1 MTPFLID
8 SHTHLDF
15 RQFDADREDVIYRAK
30 EANVKAM
37 ITIGTDPATSREAI
51 KIAEKHTNIFAAI
64 GIHPHDAAE
73 ASEDD
78 IRELKEFLQHD
89 KVVAIGEVGLDFY
102 RNISTPDVQ
111 RKMLRMFLGW
121 SQESGLPLIIHTRD
135 ADEEI
140 LAVIRE
146 QGKSGWHGVFH
157 CFAGDQY
164 MADEVLEM
172 GFHISFTGN
181 ITFKNYHKLDV
192 VTHVPLEK
200 LLVETDCPFLTPVPH
215 RGKRNEP
222 AFVHFVAQKIAEIK
236 GVSTNE
242 VAHITTANAVNL
254 FNLNI
259 EDEE

>member
-15 RQFDADREDVIYRAK
+15 RQFNADREDVIYRAK

-37 ITIGTDPATSREAI
+37 ITIGTDPATSKEAI

-64 GIHPHDAAE
+64 GVHPHDAAE
-73 ASEDD
+73 ASKND
-78 IRELKEFLQHD
+78 ILELKELLQHD

-102 RNISTPDVQ
+102 RNISAPDVQ
-111 RKMLRMFLGW
+111 RKMLRMFLDW
-121 SQESGLPLIIHTRD
+121 SQENGLPLIVHTRE

-140 LAVIRE
+140 LTVIRE
-146 QGKSGWHGVFH
+146 HGKNGWQGVFH

-164 MADEVLEM
+164 MADQVLEM

-181 ITFKNYHKLDV
+181 ITFKNYRRTDV
-192 VTHVPLEK
+192 VNHVPLEK

-236 GVSTNE
+236 GVPVNE
-242 VAHITTANAVNL
+242 VARITTANAVNL
-254 FNLNI
+254 FAMNI

>member
-37 ITIGTDPATSREAI
+37 ITIGIDLQTSKQAI
-51 KIAEKHTNIFAAI
+51 EIAEKHANIFAAI
-64 GIHPHDAAE
+64 GIHPHDAAD
-73 ASEDD
+73 ASDDD
-78 IRELKEFLQHD
+78 IRQLHELLQHE

-102 RNISTPDVQ
+102 RNISSPEVQ
-111 RKMLRMFLGW
+111 RKMLRLFLGW
-121 SQESGLPLIIHTRD
+121 SRESGLPLIIHTRD

-140 LAVIRE
+140 LPVIRE

-181 ITFKNYHKLDV
+181 ITFKNYRKLDV
-192 VTHVPLEK
+192 VKHVPLEK
-200 LLVETDCPFLTPVPH
+200 TLIETDCPFLTPVPH

-222 AFVHFVAQKIAEIK
+222 AFVHFVAQKIAELK
-236 GVSTNE
+236 GISVND
-242 VAHITTANAVNL
+242 VARITTANAVNL
-254 FNLNI
+254 FNLKI
-259 EDEE
+259 EDED